1 MLGNSLKMG
10 EIVYKLIF
18 ISLCFVKKKKN
29 ETHLGKVTVKGAD
42 WNGVIEAAR
51 RAFVVGIVI

>member
-1 MLGNSLKMG
+1 MG